1 VILLVDAGNTRI
13 KWRVV
18 NRRELLGS
26 GSVSTLEVARLAM
39 IWRPYRL
46 HGALL
51 SCVAAEAVR
60 AALAEM
66 LAAAGIPTHWLVAEQ
81 DHYGVRN
88 LYDMPEQLGADRY
101 AALIAAARLKLGD
114 CVVASIGTAT
124 TIDRLDRHGA
134 FLGGVILPGPDLMR
148 AALLGGTAQIET
160 RMQTPL
166 AGSIAGSITVTSLET
181 LPRDT
186 ASAVGAGIAMA
197 QAGAIAAVCALGSGS
212 EPAQSRLILTGGARG
227 QVRDSLRMEWVEIDD
242 LVLDG
247 LSWVALES
255 PWAS

>member
-18 NRRELLGS
+18 NRLELLGS
-26 GSVSTLEVARLAM
+26 GDVPTLEVARLAR

-46 HGALL
+46 RGALL
-51 SCVAAEAVR
+51 SCVAAEAAR
-60 AALAEM
+60 LALAEM
-66 LAAAGIPTHWLVAEQ
+66 LAAAGVPARWLVAEREN
-81 DHYGVRN
+81 YGVRN
-88 LYDMPEQLGADRY
+88 LYDLPEQLGADRY

-148 AALLGGTAQIET
+148 TALLGGTAQIET
-160 RMQTPL
+160 RMRTDTGAPL
-166 AGSIAGSITVTSLET
+166 AVASLDT
-181 LPRDT
+181 PPRNT
-186 ASAVGAGIAMA
+186 AAAVDAGIAMA
-197 QAGAIAAVCALGSGS
+197 QAGAITALCAPGS
-212 EPAQSRLILTGGARG
+212 EPAAPRPLLILTGGARG
-227 QVRDSLRMEWVEIDD
+227 QVRDSLRMERIEIDD

-247 LSWVALES
+247 LAWVALET
-255 PWAS
+255 PWAN